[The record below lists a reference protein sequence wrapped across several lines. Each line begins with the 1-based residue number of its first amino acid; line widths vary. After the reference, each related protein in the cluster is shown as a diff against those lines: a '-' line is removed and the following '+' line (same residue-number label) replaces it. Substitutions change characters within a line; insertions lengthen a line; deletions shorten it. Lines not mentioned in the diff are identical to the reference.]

1 MRQRWGAESCS
12 QYHSSS
18 ASEMDT
24 PALRSRILPIYNAS
38 ALGPNLAPQAQDSR
52 IDIEG
57 LGNIWQ
63 EEFTWKTLWLRIY
76 ILRSNHDGYYIIIR
90 MPKLKF

>member
-1 MRQRWGAESCS
+1 
-12 QYHSSS
+12 
-18 ASEMDT
+18 MDT

-57 LGNIWQ
+57 LGNI
-63 EEFTWKTLWLRIY
+63 
-76 ILRSNHDGYYIIIR
+76 
-90 MPKLKF
+90 